1 MLRWQVAS
9 PLVVLVEANGFLF
22 STPTSFLISLSH
34 LFLVSPTLPP
44 LPHRHNFD
52 VRKGPISS
60 EWFVGAGKKEGLFLC
75 EIQPQNPRPRLR
87 GFMFLSI
94 FLTSSPKKHPRS
106 IPETNICYNCVDR
119 HVEAGLGDR
128 VAFLFEGNDLDVS
141 TTTTYAQLKDQ
152 VVRIANWLRANGVRK
167 GDDVTLYMPMVPELP
182 AAMLACARLGAV
194 HSVVFGGF
202 SADALAARIGDSK
215 SRIVLTAS
223 AVRRG
228 AKPIPL
234 KAVVDAA
241 VAKCAKSASEPHR
254 VERVLVLDKPEAAA
268 RADVP
273 FDAGRDEWWQD
284 ALALQPADDSAP
296 IEWVGAEHPLF
307 KLYTSGS
314 TGKPKGVIH
323 STAGYMVRTRSFF
336 KLFFPPPI
344 AFSLSPSP
352 ASSPFTSFFIFFIFF
367 IDVSHRASSSFA
379 SRGGTSLKARISP
392 QRQTPLYKKNTEII
406 KKNEPP
412 STQVGT
418 ATTFKHVFDY
428 KPGQDVYWCTADC
441 GWITGHSYVTYGPLL
456 HAATQ
461 VRMRKKKRE
470 REREVKLERERI
482 FRFLR
487 RATGDFFP
495 PHFSLP
501 QNEKTT
507 TGHLRRRSHLPRRRT
522 HVADRRQ
529 ARGHAALHRS
539 DGHPR
544 PRGHG
549 RRLCH
554 SARQVVASRA
564 GVCRGADRPAGV
576 ALVPWRGGRREV
588 PHRGHVVAD
597 GDG

>member
-1 MLRWQVAS
+1 
-9 PLVVLVEANGFLF
+9 
-22 STPTSFLISLSH
+22 
-34 LFLVSPTLPP
+34 
-44 LPHRHNFD
+44 
-52 VRKGPISS
+52 
-60 EWFVGAGKKEGLFLC
+60 
-75 EIQPQNPRPRLR
+75 
-87 GFMFLSI
+87 MFLSI

-336 KLFFPPPI
+336 KFFFSPRLRSLSLLLPLPLPLRPFLFF
-344 AFSLSPSP
+344 L
-352 ASSPFTSFFIFFIFF
+352 FFY
-367 IDVSHRASSSFA
+367 R
-379 SRGGTSLKARISP
+379 RL
-392 QRQTPLYKKNTEII
+392 
-406 KKNEPP
+406 PP
-412 STQVGT
+412 SVFFLRFERRNFSQSSHLT
-418 ATTFKHVFDY
+418 ATTNASLQKKHRN
-428 KPGQDVYWCTADC
+428 
-441 GWITGHSYVTYGPLL
+441 H
-456 HAATQ
+456 
-461 VRMRKKKRE
+461 KKKTNLPR
-470 REREVKLERERI
+470 
-482 FRFLR
+482 LR
-487 RATGDFFP
+487 SAP
-495 PHFSLP
+495 
-501 QNEKTT
+501 
-507 TGHLRRRSHLPRRRT
+507 RRRSSTSSTTSPDRT
-522 HVADRRQ
+522 STG
-529 ARGHAALHRS
+529 ARPTAG
-539 DGHPR
+539 G
-544 PRGHG
+544 
-549 RRLCH
+549 
-554 SARQVVASRA
+554 SRA
-564 GVCRGADRPAGV
+564 TRT
-576 ALVPWRGGRREV
+576 
-588 PHRGHVVAD
+588 
-597 GDG
+597 

>member
-1 MLRWQVAS
+1 M
-9 PLVVLVEANGFLF
+9 
-22 STPTSFLISLSH
+22 
-34 LFLVSPTLPP
+34 
-44 LPHRHNFD
+44 
-52 VRKGPISS
+52 
-60 EWFVGAGKKEGLFLC
+60 
-75 EIQPQNPRPRLR
+75 
-87 GFMFLSI
+87 
-94 FLTSSPKKHPRS
+94 
-106 IPETNICYNCVDR
+106 
-119 HVEAGLGDR
+119 
-128 VAFLFEGNDLDVS
+128 
-141 TTTTYAQLKDQ
+141 KDQ

-284 ALALQPADDSAP
+284 ALARQPADDTAP

-323 STAGYMVRTRSFF
+323 STAGYMVRTRSFL
-336 KLFFPPPI
+336 KLFFSRLR
-344 AFSLSPSP
+344 SLSLLLPLPLPSV
-352 ASSPFTSFFIFFIFF
+352 SFFFFFF
-367 IDVSHRASSSFA
+367 FYR
-379 SRGGTSLKARISP
+379 RL
-392 QRQTPLYKKNTEII
+392 
-406 KKNEPP
+406 PP
-412 STQVGT
+412 SVFFLRFERRNFSQSSHLTATTNASEQKKHRNHKKKRTTLDSQVGT

-461 VRMRKKKRE
+461 VRLRRKKRERKRWSWRGSAFSVSFDGRLATFFPLTFLSPKTKKQQQVIFEGVPTFPDAGRMWQIVAKHGVTQLYTAPTAIRALEAMGDDFVTAHDRSSLRVLGSVGEPIGPQAWHWYHGVVGEGRCPIVDTWWQTETGKFFLGRE
-470 REREVKLERERI
+470 REREREEKKKREKETKEKKTKKRKRKKLI
-482 FRFLR
+482 SFNLFCFFL
-487 RATGDFFP
+487 
-495 PHFSLP
+495 
-501 QNEKTT
+501 KTNK
-507 TGHLRRRSHLPRRRT
+507 
-522 HVADRRQ
+522 Q
-529 ARGHAALHRS
+529 
-539 DGHPR
+539 
-544 PRGHG
+544 
-549 RRLCH
+549 
-554 SARQVVASRA
+554 
-564 GVCRGADRPAGV
+564 
-576 ALVPWRGGRREV
+576 
-588 PHRGHVVAD
+588 
-597 GDG
+597 

>member
-1 MLRWQVAS
+1 
-9 PLVVLVEANGFLF
+9 
-22 STPTSFLISLSH
+22 
-34 LFLVSPTLPP
+34 
-44 LPHRHNFD
+44 
-52 VRKGPISS
+52 
-60 EWFVGAGKKEGLFLC
+60 
-75 EIQPQNPRPRLR
+75 
-87 GFMFLSI
+87 MFLSI

-141 TTTTYAQLKDQ
+141 STTTYAQLKDQ

-241 VAKCAKSASEPHR
+241 VAKCAKSASEPHM

-336 KLFFPPPI
+336 KLFFPPDCVL
-344 AFSLSPSP
+344 SLSFSRFLSLYVLFFFFFYRRLPS
-352 ASSPFTSFFIFFIFF
+352 SF
-367 IDVSHRASSSFA
+367 FA
-379 SRGGTSLKARISP
+379 SRGGTFLKARISP

-406 KKNEPP
+406 KKKRT
-412 STQVGT
+412 SLDSGR
-418 ATTFKHVFDY
+418 HGD
-428 KPGQDVYWCTADC
+428 DVQARLRLQAR
-441 GWITGHSYVTYGPLL
+441 TGRLLVHGRLRVDHGPLVRDVWP
-456 HAATQ
+456 AAA
-461 VRMRKKKRE
+461 RCDAGEDAEEEERE
-470 REREVKLERERI
+470 RER
-482 FRFLR
+482 
-487 RATGDFFP
+487 
-495 PHFSLP
+495 
-501 QNEKTT
+501 
-507 TGHLRRRSHLPRRRT
+507 
-522 HVADRRQ
+522 
-529 ARGHAALHRS
+529 
-539 DGHPR
+539 
-544 PRGHG
+544 
-549 RRLCH
+549 
-554 SARQVVASRA
+554 
-564 GVCRGADRPAGV
+564 
-576 ALVPWRGGRREV
+576 
-588 PHRGHVVAD
+588 
-597 GDG
+597 